1 MFLKNK
7 IKKSD
12 MSPTETFPFLTNGE
26 VTRKFKQGCFLPK
39 NANLNKVHTKT
50 PKNGLY
56 DVINQ

>member
-1 MFLKNK
+1 
-7 IKKSD
+7 